1 MKTGEHLASVL
12 AILVSFAFVSI
23 FIGFTGQ
30 LNLYWY
36 LYIIPIF
43 IAAITYN
50 LIGSLMVGIASI
62 GILVFWF
69 YSGVGT
75 GLVENPT
82 VLGYEMITGTS
93 IFLIA
98 GLILGYISGKQKKQ
112 QAQLERLSVR
122 DRLTG
127 LYNYSYFVDRLDEEI
142 KRSNRYETPLGLI
155 MLDIDYFKDFN
166 DTFGHEKGNKVL
178 KDIAEII
185 KEKVRD
191 IDIVARYGGEEF
203 AVLLPSVGKEAKEAA
218 ERIRKAVEMAE
229 FEGDVEQPIVKKTIS
244 AGVAVYPRNA
254 KDDTGL
260 VVKADEALYK
270 AKESGRNQTCVC
282 EQSS

>member
-1 MKTGEHLASVL
+1 MRTGEHLASFL
-12 AILVSFAFVSI
+12 LILISFAFVSI
-23 FIGFTGQ
+23 FINFTGQ

-50 LIGSLMVGIASI
+50 LVGGLIVGIMSA
-62 GILVFWF
+62 GILTFWF
-69 YSGVGT
+69 YTGVGA
-75 GLVENPT
+75 GLIENRT
-82 VLGYEMITGTS
+82 VLGYEISIGTI

-98 GLILGYISGKQKKQ
+98 GLILGYISGKQKRQ
-112 QAQLERLSVR
+112 QTQLERLSVH

-142 KRSNRYETPLGLI
+142 KRSKRYEIPLALI
-155 MLDIDYFKDFN
+155 MIDIDYFKDFN

-178 KDIAEII
+178 KDIAVII

-203 AVLLPSVGKEAKEAA
+203 AVLLPNIGKEAKEAA
-218 ERIRKAVEMAE
+218 ERIRKSVELAE
-229 FEGDVEQPIVKKTIS
+229 FEGDFEEPIVKKTIS
-244 AGVAVYPRNA
+244 AGVAVYPVDA
-254 KDDTGL
+254 SDDTEL
-260 VVKADEALYK
+260 VVRADEALYK
-270 AKESGRNQTCVC
+270 AKESGRNRTC
-282 EQSS
+282 EHGK